1 MQMREVKIIECP
13 RDAMQGIEMFIPTES
28 KVRYINQLLKV
39 GFDTLDFG
47 SFVSPKAIPQM
58 RDTAEVLS
66 KLDLSSSSTQLLAI
80 VANVRG
86 ARDAASFDEI
96 AYLGYPFSI
105 SETFQ
110 MRNTNTTIEESV
122 EVLDEIL
129 ELCHQKGKELV
140 VYLSMGFGN
149 PYGDVWN
156 VDICAK
162 WVETMNQ
169 KGVNIVALSDTIG
182 IANPESITYLF
193 KELVPAY
200 PGVEIGAHFHTRPL
214 QWQEKIE
221 SAHKAGCIRFDAAI
235 KGYGGCPMAKDDL
248 TGNMPTENLI
258 FYFDEEG
265 IDPELDELAFIKA
278 LSIANEIF
286 PK

>member
-1 MQMREVKIIECP
+1 
-13 RDAMQGIEMFIPTES
+13 
-28 KVRYINQLLKV
+28 
-39 GFDTLDFG
+39 
-47 SFVSPKAIPQM
+47 
-58 RDTAEVLS
+58 
-66 KLDLSSSSTQLLAI
+66 
-80 VANVRG
+80 
-86 ARDAASFDEI
+86 
-96 AYLGYPFSI
+96 
-105 SETFQ
+105 

-122 EVLDEIL
+122 EVLDEII
-129 ELCHQKGKELV
+129 ELCEQKGKELV

-214 QWQEKIE
+214 QWKEKIE
-221 SAHKAGCIRFDAAI
+221 SAWKAGCRRFDAAI

>member
-1 MQMREVKIIECP
+1 M
-13 RDAMQGIEMFIPTES
+13 
-28 KVRYINQLLKV
+28 
-39 GFDTLDFG
+39 
-47 SFVSPKAIPQM
+47 
-58 RDTAEVLS
+58 
-66 KLDLSSSSTQLLAI
+66 LAI

-122 EVLDEIL
+122 EVLDEII
-129 ELCHQKGKELV
+129 ELCEQKGKELV

-200 PGVEIGAHFHTRPL
+200 PGVEIGAHFHTRPSNG
-214 QWQEKIE
+214 K
-221 SAHKAGCIRFDAAI
+221 K
-235 KGYGGCPMAKDDL
+235 
-248 TGNMPTENLI
+248 N
-258 FYFDEEG
+258 
-265 IDPELDELAFIKA
+265 
-278 LSIANEIF
+278 
-286 PK
+286 